1 MHAVLNELTFYFY
14 SLKFKRV
21 VLLTIDVPALKTY
34 FCFNWPTWSTDYRL
48 ILSLVKEQMRQFTVK
63 FIPSTKLCEEQERP
77 TVPLLPPG
85 VGQEWPLMPLLPH
98 SKGQEWP
105 FT

>member
-1 MHAVLNELTFYFY
+1 MHAVLNKLTFYFH
-14 SLKFKRV
+14 SLKFGKHV

-48 ILSLVKEQMRQFTVK
+48 ILSLVKEQIRQFTVK
-63 FIPSTKLCEEQERP
+63 YISSTKLCEEQEQP

-105 FT
+105 S